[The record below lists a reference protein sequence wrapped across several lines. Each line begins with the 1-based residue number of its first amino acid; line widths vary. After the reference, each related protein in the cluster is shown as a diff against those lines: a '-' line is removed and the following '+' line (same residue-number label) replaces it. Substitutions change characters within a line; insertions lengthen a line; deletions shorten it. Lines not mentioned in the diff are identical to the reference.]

1 MKKLFTFVFTALAV
15 SLFAQVQV
23 TFQVDMTGQTVSP
36 DGVHIAGSLNGWST
50 DANALTDQGS
60 NIYAVTLDLQPGS
73 DYEYKF
79 LNGNAWGTEEAAPG
93 TCTVGGNNRIFTAPS
108 SDMTLEATPFNGC
121 PSTVQTKMVTF
132 KVDMT
137 GQTVSAN
144 GVHVAGNFNAWTP
157 GATAL
162 ADAGSGIYE
171 VTVPVLSSLQVLQ
184 YKFIN
189 GNDWGTE
196 ETPGEGCG
204 NGDNNRPF
212 VLAGAGDNVELPT
225 ATFGGCANPVPTKQ
239 VVFSVNLAGATAAA
253 EGVHVA
259 GSFQGWSP
267 EGSTMTDVGNDTYEF
282 TAEVMNTTMYLEYK
296 YLNGNAWG
304 TDEAV
309 PEECNYNNN
318 RFQIIELDG
327 PSPVLTPTYEIGT
340 CNTLGVSTVEFE
352 LVELFNIT
360 PTVVSDNVSITWKEN
375 VAEQAHLVVYDLS
388 GKLAFQDNISRL
400 SSKDVYQLNVSQW
413 NAGMYI
419 VQVRTANKFYSQKII
434 VE

>member
-1 MKKLFTFVFTALAV
+1 MKKIFTLVFTVLTV

-23 TFQVDMTGQTVSP
+23 TFQVDMTGQSVSP
-36 DGVHIAGSLNGWST
+36 DGVHIAGNLNGWST
-50 DANALTDQGS
+50 DANVLADQGS

-93 TCTVGGNNRIFTAPS
+93 TCTVGGNNRIFTAPC
-108 SDMTLEATPFNGC
+108 SDVTLEATPFNGC
-121 PSTVQTKMVTF
+121 PSTVQTRMVTF

-162 ADAGSGIYE
+162 ADAGSNIYE

-189 GNDWGTE
+189 GNEWGNE
-196 ETPGEGCG
+196 ETPGDGCG

-212 VLAGAGDNVELPT
+212 VLEGSGDNVELPT
-225 ATFGGCANPVPTKQ
+225 ATFGGCSTPVPTKQ
-239 VVFSVNLAGATAAA
+239 VVFSVSLAGAEAAA

-267 EGSTMTDVGNDTYEF
+267 DGSPMTDVGNDTYEF
-282 TAEVMNTTMYLEYK
+282 TAEVMNT
-296 YLNGNAWG
+296 
-304 TDEAV
+304 
-309 PEECNYNNN
+309 
-318 RFQIIELDG
+318 
-327 PSPVLTPTYEIGT
+327 
-340 CNTLGVSTVEFE
+340 
-352 LVELFNIT
+352 
-360 PTVVSDNVSITWKEN
+360 SI
-375 VAEQAHLVVYDLS
+375 
-388 GKLAFQDNISRL
+388 
-400 SSKDVYQLNVSQW
+400 
-413 NAGMYI
+413 
-419 VQVRTANKFYSQKII
+419 
-434 VE
+434 